1 MGSSCESESRI
12 VSSAHLKSSPLN
24 FSDLAF
30 LPEKT
35 REQGRCGLEH
45 DCCLTREDDGA
56 AGKIV
61 LEVGNAI
68 GPCARSLF
76 LCIQFAGRA

>member
-1 MGSSCESESRI
+1 MINGPQLLSMI
-12 VSSAHLKSSPLN
+12 P
-24 FSDLAF
+24 

-45 DCCLTREDDGA
+45 GCGLQREDNGA

-68 GPCARSLF
+68 GPCARSPSVVYVL
-76 LCIQFAGRA
+76 LGKGDERPATEREDIRETE